1 LDPLS
6 SVKVWAKVNKCI
18 LENDTSAADR
28 EKKIVEQEQ
37 RKRIQERKEQNLLN
51 EGKFFKFN
59 EEENYWI
66 CKRDVIESQSYA
78 IVLIVCLSVC
88 LFVCVR
94 T

>member
-1 LDPLS
+1 
-6 SVKVWAKVNKCI
+6 VKVWAKVNKHI
-18 LENDTSAADR
+18 VENDIPAADR

-59 EEENYWI
+59 EEENYWV
-66 CKRDVIESQSYA
+66 CKRDAIESQRY
-78 IVLIVCLSVC
+78 VLELI
-88 LFVCVR
+88 